1 MQKCAAAFTA
11 FRAVKAALE
20 VKIIIHF
27 KEVSLVSS
35 QRTPTQVHSSF
46 YHIIQDMSNTP
57 EPFVIN
63 PGADFTRR
71 RICTFENTILS
82 ILTMES
88 HSLKRELFEFYRF
101 QRMPSP
107 TKSAFVQAR
116 GKLNTQSLCH
126 LFSCFNQSFP
136 FQKTFKGF
144 HLLGVD
150 GTDSNIPADEDDTD
164 SFIPYNSKNGGYYQN
179 HTVAVYDLLEKRYL
193 DAVIQPR
200 GKLDEQDACVQMVDR
215 NPLEGESLYIMDRG
229 FYGFNLIAHIINQNQ
244 FFLIRIKDIQL
255 SSSSFKHIVPPD
267 AEEYSIPVELI
278 LSRGRRKEDQQPNKR
293 FLPSN
298 RKFDFIP
305 KGDTKSKY
313 RLAFRLIKIKIGEGK
328 FEFLITN
335 LPDSK
340 FSLADLRSLYNL
352 RWKIETS
359 FLFLKYGIA
368 MNYFHSVC
376 RDFIRQEILAK
387 LILSNYISLMISCVP
402 PIHNN
407 SKFPHAVSVS
417 DAIYKCRLY
426 MLAPMT
432 DTVFLNLLSRDTV
445 PIRHDRTYR
454 RKMQSQV
461 LKSFQNRT

>member
-1 MQKCAAAFTA
+1 M
-11 FRAVKAALE
+11 
-20 VKIIIHF
+20 
-27 KEVSLVSS
+27 SS
-35 QRTPTQVHSSF
+35 RRTPAQVHSSF
-46 YHIIQDMSNTP
+46 YRIVQNMSSNP
-57 EPFVIN
+57 ESFVIN
-63 PGADFTRR
+63 PKADFTRR
-71 RICTFENTILS
+71 RICTFENTVLN

-101 QRMPSP
+101 RSKHLP

-116 GKLNTQSLCH
+116 GKLNTQPLWH
-126 LFSCFNQSFP
+126 LFHSFNHCFP
-136 FQKTFKGF
+136 FQKTFKGL

-150 GTDSNIPADEDDTD
+150 GTDSNIPADDDDTD
-164 SFIPYNSKNGGYYQN
+164 SFIPYNSNNGGYYQN
-179 HTVAVYDLLEKRYL
+179 HTVAIYDLLEKRYL

-200 GKLDEQDACVQMVDR
+200 GKLDEQDACVQLVDR
-215 NPLEGESLYIMDRG
+215 NPLVGDSLYIMDRG
-229 FYGFNLIAHIINQNQ
+229 FYGFNLIAHIMNQSQ
-244 FFLIRIKDIQL
+244 FFLIRIKDIKT
-255 SSSSFKHIVPPD
+255 SNSSFKHIVMPD
-267 AEEYSIPVELI
+267 AEEFCIPIELI
-278 LSRGRRKEDQQPNKR
+278 LSRGRRKQDQRPNTR

-305 KGDTKSKY
+305 KGDTESKY
-313 RLAFRLIKIKIGEGK
+313 KLAFRLIKIKIGEGK

-340 FSLADLRSLYNL
+340 IPLDELKSLYNL

-368 MNYFHSVC
+368 MNYFHSVR

-402 PIHNN
+402 PIQNN
-407 SKFPHAVSVS
+407 SQFTHAVSVS

-426 MLAPMT
+426 MLAPMSNT
-432 DTVFLNLLSRDTV
+432 AFLHLLSRDTV
-445 PIRHDRTYR
+445 PIRPNRTYK